1 MTKHSNFVIP
11 WSNCVQLSRNA
22 LHLHD
27 PMLPNECVLYM
38 CNTCDKYSSSPIQR
52 ALRVTKYISVG
63 ANCQQGLV
71 DQDKSQPCGDTFCHK
86 ISNWHPHP
94 TKQSMYDAPLGRFW
108 WFTLE
113 VEATITFIWPE
124 CGDHEWQL
132 KYKETRN
139 WSSRTIKV
147 ETPVHGNSRQVKGSW
162 NPSSLFPSM
171 RELFHPA
178 AGVYSDFRLNWTRG
192 GRKEGEG
199 EGFDIGR
206 GHLLR
211 GDSAGKMRNCQQTEA
226 HWRD

>member
-71 DQDKSQPCGDTFCHK
+71 DQDKSRPCGDTFCHK

-94 TKQSMYDAPLGRFW
+94 TKQSMYDAPLGIFW

-139 WSSRTIKV
+139 WSSKAIKV
-147 ETPVHGNSRQVKGSW
+147 ETPVHGNSRQGFLESPLLVSFHERAL
-162 NPSSLFPSM
+162 PSCSRGLFWFSAKLDA
-171 RELFHPA
+171 RRSERGGGGRIWH
-178 AGVYSDFRLNWTRG
+178 WTRALV
-192 GRKEGEG
+192 K
-199 EGFDIGR
+199 
-206 GHLLR
+206 

>member
-63 ANCQQGLV
+63 ANCQQDLV

-124 CGDHEWQL
+124 CGDQNIRKLETGGVRL
-132 KYKETRN
+132 KRLKPLCMEIRDKSRVPGIPPPCFLP
-139 WSSRTIKV
+139 WESSSIL
-147 ETPVHGNSRQVKGSW
+147 QQ
-162 NPSSLFPSM
+162 
-171 RELFHPA
+171 
-178 AGVYSDFRLNWTRG
+178 
-192 GRKEGEG
+192 
-199 EGFDIGR
+199 GFILIFG
-206 GHLLR
+206 
-211 GDSAGKMRNCQQTEA
+211 
-226 HWRD
+226 

>member
-1 MTKHSNFVIP
+1 MRPLHVQYLRQIFELSHSEGSPCDQIHLGR
-11 WSNCVQLSRNA
+11 SQLSAGPCRSGQKPA
-22 LHLHD
+22 LWWHF
-27 PMLPNECVLYM
+27 LPQNLQL
-38 CNTCDKYSSSPIQR
+38 TSSSDQTVNVWCSSRQI
-52 ALRVTKYISVG
+52 LMIHTWSWSHNHVHLTRVWRS
-63 ANCQQGLV
+63 
-71 DQDKSQPCGDTFCHK
+71 
-86 ISNWHPHP
+86 
-94 TKQSMYDAPLGRFW
+94 
-108 WFTLE
+108 
-113 VEATITFIWPE
+113 
-124 CGDHEWQL
+124 

-139 WSSRTIKV
+139 WWSKAKKV

-192 GRKEGEG
+192 ARKEGEG